1 MSYTTI
7 AVAAVV
13 LVIIA
18 DIWLLRTRLI
28 TRVDFWLAYAIMFVF
43 QLLTNGVLTGREVVR
58 YADDAIVGVGNDKAS
73 PEFIGGG
80 RIFFAPI
87 EDLMFGFAL
96 ILWVL
101 GVWVWLGRKGL
112 QRTPVSGPPRWRKDV
127 GRAE

>member
-13 LVIIA
+13 LAIIA

-58 YADDAIVGVGNDKAS
+58 YADDAIVGLGNDKAS

>member
-1 MSYTTI
+1 MSYTAI

-13 LVIIA
+13 LAIIA

-28 TRVDFWLAYAIMFVF
+28 MRVDFWLAYAIMFVF

-73 PEFIGGG
+73 PEFVGGG

-127 GRAE
+127 GQAE

>member
-1 MSYTTI
+1 MSYTAI
-7 AVAAVV
+7 AVAAV
-13 LVIIA
+13 LLAIIA

-28 TRVDFWLAYAIMFVF
+28 MRVDFWLAYAIMFVF

-112 QRTPVSGPPRWRKDV
+112 QRTPLSGPPRWRKDV
-127 GRAE
+127 GQAE

>member
-13 LVIIA
+13 LAVIA

>member
-13 LVIIA
+13 LAIIA

-80 RIFFAPI
+80 RLFFAPI
-87 EDLMFGFAL
+87 EDRMFGFAL

-101 GVWVWLGRKGL
+101 GIWVWLGRRGL

-127 GRAE
+127 EPAE

>member
-1 MSYTTI
+1 MSYTAI

-13 LVIIA
+13 LAIIA

-28 TRVDFWLAYAIMFVF
+28 MRVDFWLAYAIMFVF

-73 PEFIGGG
+73 PQFIGGG

-112 QRTPVSGPPRWRKDV
+112 QRIPVSGPPRWRKDV

>member
-13 LVIIA
+13 LAIIA

-28 TRVDFWLAYAIMFVF
+28 MRVDFWLAYAIMFVF

-73 PEFIGGG
+73 PELIGGG
-80 RIFFAPI
+80 RLFFAPI

-127 GRAE
+127 ERAE

>member
-13 LVIIA
+13 LAVIA

-80 RIFFAPI
+80 RLFFAPV

-127 GRAE
+127 EPAE

>member
-1 MSYTTI
+1 MSYTAI

-13 LVIIA
+13 LAIIA

-28 TRVDFWLAYAIMFVF
+28 MRVDFWLAYAIMFVF
-43 QLLTNGVLTGREVVR
+43 PLLTNGVLTGREVVR

-112 QRTPVSGPPRWRKDV
+112 QRTPLSGPPRWRKDV
-127 GRAE
+127 GQAE

>member
-7 AVAAVV
+7 AVAAV
-13 LVIIA
+13 LLAIIA

-28 TRVDFWLAYAIMFVF
+28 MRADFWLAYAIMFVF

-112 QRTPVSGPPRWRKDV
+112 QRIPVSGPPRWRKDV

>member
-13 LVIIA
+13 LTITA

-127 GRAE
+127 GQAE

>member
-13 LVIIA
+13 LAVIA
-18 DIWLLRTRLI
+18 DIWPLRTRLI

-80 RIFFAPI
+80 RLFFAPV

-101 GVWVWLGRKGL
+101 GIWVWLGRKGL

-127 GRAE
+127 EPAE

>member
-13 LVIIA
+13 LAIIA

-80 RIFFAPI
+80 RLFFAPI

-101 GVWVWLGRKGL
+101 GIWVWLGRKGL
-112 QRTPVSGPPRWRKDV
+112 QRTPVSGPPRWHKDV
-127 GRAE
+127 ERAE